1 MEMML
6 MIEADLDAG
15 LQDSRDLLWALML
28 PYRLR
33 AVN

>member
-15 LQDSRDLLWALML
+15 LQDSRSALGVDAAL
-28 PYRLR
+28 PFESR
-33 AVN
+33 

>member
-15 LQDSRDLLWALML
+15 LQDWRDLLWALML
-28 PYRLR
+28 PHRLR